1 MIVKPEV
8 SEGIVEKW
16 LRAWSL
22 SRDLPM
28 PEKYASGYRVNVGAP
43 KQKVRYVFPE
53 LNNDFFS
60 LAKTVDESWVFLKVC
75 APYEQFRPLIPEH
88 WIVQPQGYMMY
99 CNSRMNFGNSV
110 LPDGYSLDIQR
121 CSPEKCIVR
130 IAYENKE
137 AAIGTLII
145 VDGIA
150 VYDRIVTQERHRR
163 KGLARKIMAVLED
176 MALSEGIQ
184 YNFLVATE
192 QGRSLY
198 ESLGWKL
205 YSIYTSVVIP
215 SDH

>member
-1 MIVKPEV
+1 MY
-8 SEGIVEKW
+8 
-16 LRAWSL
+16 RQ
-22 SRDLPM
+22 DL
-28 PEKYASGYRVNVGAP
+28 YG
-43 KQKVRYVFPE
+43 
-53 LNNDFFS
+53 
-60 LAKTVDESWVFLKVC
+60 
-75 APYEQFRPLIPEH
+75 
-88 WIVQPQGYMMY
+88 
-99 CNSRMNFGNSV
+99 
-110 LPDGYSLDIQR
+110 
-121 CSPEKCIVR
+121 
-130 IAYENKE
+130 NKE

-198 ESLGWKL
+198 ELLGWKL

-215 SDH
+215 SDY